1 MEGYLLETSTL
12 SAYFD
17 VQHEKH
23 AAVKSVVDSFDPY
36 SPTYVSTIALA
47 ELRFGAALFELSGK
61 PLPKWHTIIS
71 GAIAHVPLDITH
83 HTSAEYAELKANV
96 AAKYLKNPRDK
107 KERKRWIENWVDKA
121 TGQILGI
128 DENDLWMCAQ
138 AREHNLVLVTTDK
151 KIQRIAD
158 ADAALRLWIIK

>member
-1 MEGYLLETSTL
+1 MLETCAL
-12 SAYFD
+12 SALLD

-23 AAVKSVVDSFDPY
+23 VVVKSVVDNFDPN
-36 SPTYVSTIALA
+36 SPTYVSTIALG
-47 ELRFGAALFELSGK
+47 ELRFGNALFELSGA
-61 PLPKWHTIIS
+61 PLPKWPTILA
-71 GAIAHVPLDITH
+71 GALAHKPLDITH
-83 HTSAEYAELKANV
+83 HTSTEYSGLKTNV

-107 KERKRWIENWVDKA
+107 KERKRWIENWVDEA
-121 TGQILGI
+121 TSQILGI

-138 AREHNLVLVTTDK
+138 ARERNLVLVTTDK